1 MGRLKN
7 THGLLLAKESETTKV
22 PVILLSGF
30 LGTGKTTLLRH
41 WLENTTDRVGTSSA

>member
-1 MGRLKN
+1 M
-7 THGLLLAKESETTKV
+7 

-41 WLENTTDRVGTSSA
+41 WLENTTDRVGILSACAFRLEWKPMLG